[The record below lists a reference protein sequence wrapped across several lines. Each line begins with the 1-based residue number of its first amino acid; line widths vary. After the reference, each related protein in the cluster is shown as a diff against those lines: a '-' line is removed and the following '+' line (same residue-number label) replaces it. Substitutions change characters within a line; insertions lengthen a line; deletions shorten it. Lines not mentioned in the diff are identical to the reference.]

1 MEDFEKKWRGD
12 FGSSW
17 KNIQP
22 WFTYSSMIF
31 INGGVISPGLRVIES
46 HAFNVEASGKIERNI

>member
-1 MEDFEKKWRGD
+1 MRILKKKWRILKKMEDFEKKWRGD

-22 WFTYSSMIF
+22 CFTLGDALVF
-31 INGGVISPGLRVIES
+31 CPWAISPPPPEMP
-46 HAFNVEASGKIERNI
+46 